1 MGKIVIAAAALA
13 VLAGAPGLA
22 AQGSR
27 GGRGAAHPLAGT
39 WQLEKGKVAADGPR
53 IVVIRADSSASWG
66 KEMVRW
72 RLTGDKIMIAL
83 GGEWE
88 IYRIRIRGERLT
100 LSGPDLPEEV
110 TLRRVGPPTP
120 RPESVP
126 VPPDPDSTGAA

>member
-1 MGKIVIAAAALA
+1 MRWIRVAATVIASGLG
-13 VLAGAPGLA
+13 AGGLA
-22 AQGSR
+22 AQSR
-27 GGRGAAHPLAGT
+27 PPAAGPAIAGT
-39 WQLEKGKVAADGPR
+39 WQLEKGKVKTDGPR
-53 IVVIRADSSASWG
+53 TVIIRADSSASWG

-72 RLTGDKIMIAL
+72 RLKGEQIMIAL

-88 IYRIRIRGERLT
+88 TYKIKLKGERMT

-126 VPPDPDSTGAA
+126 VPPDPDSVGMGGR